1 MKSIFKID
9 QTTKGFLCL
18 LSVFAA
24 GLSSCDDDN
33 LSDGNV
39 TDGSIEFRFDLP
51 QTRAV
56 IDEQTGEGFFE
67 DNDKVGLYAYES
79 GNHRYHQLT
88 LQGGHWLPSLKP
100 AELGKNEVML
110 SVFYPAPQTPAEQ
123 GTHVIAYTVHT
134 DQSTKE
140 GLQQSDLLGARHEM
154 TMDNP
159 NKEIIMTFNHLM
171 HRLNITLVGLDTEAP
186 DFAIEVYGRTQGM
199 FDLSSEGTLQP
210 DANSPEEWIS
220 PCKTGNGTY
229 IALVAPQPVDIGKD
243 RIRIICNPKTY
254 YYKFPE
260 NNVGGSKILE
270 SGQETNVE
278 FRFTELGGESSDGNF
293 AGKKLWVWGL
303 EKDRYPLPV
312 YSESEAVY
320 AYAGFPEKFPAGQ
333 WFYNLV

>member
-1 MKSIFKID
+1 M
-9 QTTKGFLCL
+9 
-18 LSVFAA
+18 
-24 GLSSCDDDN
+24 N
-33 LSDGNV
+33 RR
-39 TDGSIEFRFDLP
+39 E
-51 QTRAV
+51 RA
-56 IDEQTGEGFFE
+56 FFE

-278 FRFTELGGESSDGNF
+278 LRFTELGGESSDGNF